1 MAAPTIYDLYSQYI
15 RQLPLR
21 EQLRLAAL
29 ILEEA
34 VEQGQDDAPQPSVL
48 DLYGAGAHN
57 PVGMD
62 AQEYVNKLREE
73 WDHRP

>member
-1 MAAPTIYDLYSQYI
+1 MAAASIHDLYSQYI
-15 RQLPLR
+15 RGLPLR

-29 ILEEA
+29 ILEELA
-34 VEQGQDDAPQPSVL
+34 DHEQGGERQPSVL

-62 AQEYVNKLREE
+62 AQDYVNTMREE